1 MVMSQDRPRL
11 SLESLRQMRSE
22 ILHIAQAHG
31 AKNVR
36 VFGSV
41 ARGEEGPDSDLDLL
55 VDLEPRRNLL
65 DLGHL
70 VMDLQD
76 LLGRKVD
83 VVEPEGLH
91 WYIRDRVLK
100 EAVAL

>member
-1 MVMSQDRPRL
+1 MLMIQDRPRL
-11 SLESLRQMRSE
+11 SLEALRQRRSE
-22 ILHIAQAHG
+22 ILHIAQVHG
-31 AKNVR
+31 ARNVR

-41 ARGEEGPDSDLDLL
+41 ARGEEGPDSDLDFL